1 MINLLQRVQDI
12 SKISNVLFSII
23 IIAVVTYL
31 HVMTTPSIEIDI
43 FLSIDKVVHMII
55 FYFVGLWFFLIT
67 KQDHSFI
74 LMILLFIYALTMELL
89 QMTLH
94 TEVLIGLIGLQMY
107 LDFVKFFSS
116 F

>member
-31 HVMTTPSIEIDI
+31 HVMTTPSIEIDT

-55 FYFVGLWFFLIT
+55 FYVKVSRVLFL
-67 KQDHSFI
+67 
-74 LMILLFIYALTMELL
+74 
-89 QMTLH
+89 
-94 TEVLIGLIGLQMY
+94 GGLQY
-107 LDFVKFFSS
+107 LLS
-116 F
+116 FLER